1 MLNLLNKLQLKNGS
15 KMDENEPLM
24 AETPRITRPK
34 TAPGLKY
41 NESVPEKSKIS
52 APKMPAALFFTYSDG
67 KVIPGQEQLYIK
79 GLVSNETFHLFSNNL
94 EKDGLFDILLR
105 KPLKRKDVSPTFKIK

>member
-15 KMDENEPLM
+15 KMDENEPLT

-41 NESVPEKSKIS
+41 NESVPEKAKKS

-67 KVIPGQEQLYIK
+67 TVIPGQEQLYIK
-79 GLVSNETFHLFSNNL
+79 ASVSNENFPSLSN
-94 EKDGLFDILLR
+94 
-105 KPLKRKDVSPTFKIK
+105 

>member
-15 KMDENEPLM
+15 KMDENEPLT

-41 NESVPEKSKIS
+41 NESVPEKSQKS

-79 GLVSNETFHLFSNNL
+79 GMVSRVSTSKQF
-94 EKDGLFDILLR
+94 
-105 KPLKRKDVSPTFKIK
+105 LKN